1 VTRRGQFHQSRL
13 VEGLQP
19 LSPPFNDF
27 TQHLGQATQG
37 TGLTI
42 TAETYHAT
50 LQQAS
55 LLGYLDAFRAIALI
69 FLVLLPLLLFV
80 KPGAADASA
89 HAGGH

>member
-1 VTRRGQFHQSRL
+1 
-13 VEGLQP
+13 P
-19 LSPPFNDF
+19 AFNDF
-27 TQHLGQATQG
+27 TRHLGQVAPG
-37 TGLTI
+37 TGLNI

-55 LLGYLDAFRAIALI
+55 LLSYLDAFRAVALI

-80 KPGAADASA
+80 RPGAADASA